1 MIINRL
7 KKINFSLEQYN
18 AVKTILQTQE
28 VTDENYQL
36 LDNSPIIYNGK
47 KHWAEISTVDL
58 ENIDFQFTIDVYCKS
73 EDNMGE
79 WIYSLVAYDNI
90 DNFPK
95 TYEEFINLLDERF
108 MSFDE
113 MFVNEYISSIQ
124 NVEQDIDKDITDEM

>member
-1 MIINRL
+1 
-7 KKINFSLEQYN
+7 
-18 AVKTILQTQE
+18 
-28 VTDENYQL
+28 
-36 LDNSPIIYNGK
+36 
-47 KHWAEISTVDL
+47 
-58 ENIDFQFTIDVYCKS
+58 
-73 EDNMGE
+73 MGE

-95 TYEEFINLLDERF
+95 NYEEFINLLDERF